1 MGAGAGI
8 TTAGSNGGSGR
19 SVGAGG
25 SVDSGGGSGG
35 GGQTFTNNNSHN
47 FSKKGMPLLFS

>member
-19 SVGAGG
+19 SFGAGG
-25 SVDSGGGSGG
+25 SVDSGGSSG

-47 FSKKGMPLLFS
+47 YSKKGTPVIFS